1 MVDDLKEDTARM
13 VDEKN
18 REIKDIFTQQTQDLQ
33 AQINSLKENRKDD
46 DATEREIQV
55 IGLVNPAL
63 SQPSLSPLKLPKQ
76 DVTPELQEYLI
87 CSSEDET
94 VVNSVEWL
102 LREFTTNP
110 KVRKLDALKPIL
122 NIISRREKIIKAK
135 WNACEHIKLSNE
147 EIYRS
152 SAK

>member
-1 MVDDLKEDTARM
+1 MVN
-13 VDEKN
+13 EKN
-18 REIKDIFTQQTQDLQ
+18 RDIKDIFTQQTQDLQ

-63 SQPSLSPLKLPKQ
+63 SQPALTPLQLPKQ
-76 DVTPELQEYLI
+76 DVTQELQEYLT

-102 LREFTTNP
+102 LRKCTTNP

-122 NIISRREKIIKAK
+122 NIISTREKIIKA
-135 WNACEHIKLSNE
+135 
-147 EIYRS
+147 IYNLKQQS
-152 SAK
+152 GGGVLVIM